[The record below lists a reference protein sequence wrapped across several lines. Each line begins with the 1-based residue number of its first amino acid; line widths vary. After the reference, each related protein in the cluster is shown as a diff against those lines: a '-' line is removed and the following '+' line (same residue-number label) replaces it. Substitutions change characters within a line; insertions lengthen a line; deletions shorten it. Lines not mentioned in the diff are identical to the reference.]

1 MDEICYVWVMST
13 QQSMPCSILIKN
25 AEVVNEG
32 VNRPADVLIRHGRID
47 RIDREIRA
55 AADIVIDAEGKALL
69 PGMIDCHVH
78 FREPGL
84 THKGDMQSESR
95 AAAAG
100 GVTSVM
106 EMPNTSPPAVT
117 NERLEE
123 KFAIAA
129 QKMAVNYSFYLGA
142 SLRNLD
148 EIKAVD
154 PKNVCGVKVYM
165 GSSTG
170 DMLVDRLQ
178 TLEDLFREC
187 PVNLT
192 AHCEDAG
199 IIQKHEQIFR
209 ERYGDTTPFAA
220 HPFIRS
226 EEACYRSSALAVEL
240 ARKHDTRLHILHIS
254 TARELELFDDSVVR
268 ISSPRENEA
277 FEERDTSIRKITA
290 EACVHYLHFDSTA
303 YETKGA
309 LVKCNPAIK
318 RDSDRQAL
326 LRGLL
331 TDRLDTIGTDHA
343 PHTLQEKQG
352 TYWTAPSGMPV
363 IQSALP
369 AILEHFHKG
378 LLSLETIAAK
388 IAHNP
393 ARIFNIKDRGFIRE
407 GCWADLVLIDL
418 NRPQTVSKE
427 NILYKCGWSPF
438 EGVTFRS
445 AVDTTIVSGRIV
457 WQNGKINGA
466 AHGQRLEFDR

>member
-1 MDEICYVWVMST
+1 M
-13 QQSMPCSILIKN
+13 QSILIKN
-25 AEVVNEG
+25 ADLVSDG
-32 VNRPADVLIRHGRID
+32 AIRAADILIRHGRID
-47 RIDREIRA
+47 RIDKTIDA
-55 AADIVIDAEGKALL
+55 QADIVIDAEGKALL

-106 EMPNTSPPAVT
+106 EMPNTSPPTVT

-123 KFAIAA
+123 KFALAA

-142 SLRNLD
+142 SLNNID
-148 EIKAVD
+148 QIKAVD

-170 DMLVDRLQ
+170 DMLVDRFQ

-209 ERYGDTTPFAA
+209 ERYGDKTPFAA
-220 HPFIRS
+220 HPHIRS

-240 ARKHDTRLHILHIS
+240 ARKHDTRLHVLHIS
-254 TARELELFDDSVVR
+254 TARELELFDDGVAR
-268 ISSPRENEA
+268 ISSPRENE
-277 FEERDTSIRKITA
+277 FYIERDETVRKITA
-290 EACVHYLHFDSTA
+290 EACIHYLHFDDTA

-318 RDSDRQAL
+318 RASDRKAL

-369 AILEHFHKG
+369 AVLEHFHSG

-393 ARIFNIKDRGFIRE
+393 ARIFNVKERGFIRE
-407 GCWADLVLIDL
+407 GYWADLVLVDL
-418 NRPQTVSKE
+418 NRPQTVAKE

-445 AVDTTIVSGRIV
+445 SVDTTIVSGQIA
-457 WQNGKINGA
+457 WQNGKTNGA
-466 AHGQRLEFDR
+466 ILGQRLAFER

>member
-1 MDEICYVWVMST
+1 M
-13 QQSMPCSILIKN
+13 QSILIKN
-25 AEVVNEG
+25 ADVVNEG
-32 VNRPADVLIRHGRID
+32 VIRPSDVLIRHGRID
-47 RIDREIRA
+47 RIGSVPDTQ
-55 AADIVIDAEGKALL
+55 ADIVIDAAGKALL

-84 THKGDMQSESR
+84 THKGDMQSESC

-123 KFAIAA
+123 KFAAAA

-142 SLRNLD
+142 SLNNLD
-148 EIKAVD
+148 QIQSVD
-154 PKNVCGVKVYM
+154 PENVCGVKVYM

-187 PVNLT
+187 PVNLA

-199 IIQKHEQIFR
+199 IIKKHETLFR
-209 ERYGDTTPFAA
+209 EMYGDKTPFAA
-220 HPFIRS
+220 HPHIRS
-226 EEACYRSSALAVEL
+226 EEACFRSSNLAVQL
-240 ARKHDTRLHILHIS
+240 ARKHGTRLHILHVS
-254 TARELELFDDSVVR
+254 TARELELFDDGVAR
-268 ISSPRENEA
+268 ISSPRENE
-277 FEERDTSIRKITA
+277 FYVERDETIRKITA
-290 EACVHYLHFDSTA
+290 EACIHYLHFDGSA
-303 YETKGA
+303 YGTKGA

-318 RDSDRQAL
+318 RASDRDAL

-331 TDRLDTIGTDHA
+331 TDRIDTIGTDHA
-343 PHTLQEKQG
+343 PHTLEEKQG

-369 AILEHFHKG
+369 AVLEHFHSG
-378 LLSLETIAAK
+378 VLSLETIAAK

-393 ARIFNIKDRGFIRE
+393 ARIFSIKERGFIRE
-407 GCWADLVLIDL
+407 GYWADIVLVDL

-445 AVDTTIVSGRIV
+445 SVDTTIVSGQIA
-457 WQNGKINGA
+457 WQDGKINGA
-466 AHGQRLEFDR
+466 ALGQRLQFDR

>member
-1 MDEICYVWVMST
+1 MSNPSSDIPVFHHST
-13 QQSMPCSILIKN
+13 IPSVLIKN
-25 AEVVNEG
+25 ADVVNEG
-32 VNRPADVLIRHGRID
+32 INRPADVLIRNGRID
-47 RIDREIRA
+47 RIDTTIDA
-55 AADIVIDAEGKALL
+55 QADVVIDAEGKALL

-117 NERLEE
+117 SERLEE
-123 KFAIAA
+123 KFALAA

-142 SLRNLD
+142 SLNNLD

-154 PKNVCGVKVYM
+154 PQNVCGVKVYM

-170 DMLVDRLQ
+170 DMLVDRFQ

-187 PVNLT
+187 PINLA

-199 IIQKHEQIFR
+199 IIKRHEQIFR
-209 ERYGDTTPFAA
+209 ELHGDETPFAA
-220 HPFIRS
+220 HPHIRS
-226 EEACYRSSALAVEL
+226 EEACFRSSQLAVEL
-240 ARKHDTRLHILHIS
+240 ARKHETRLHILHVS
-254 TARELELFDDSVVR
+254 TARELELFDDRTVR
-268 ISSPRENEA
+268 ISSPRENEF
-277 FEERDTSIRKITA
+277 FEEHDESGKNITA
-290 EACVHYLHFDSTA
+290 EACIHYLHFDGSA

-318 RDSDRQAL
+318 RASDRAAL

-343 PHTLQEKQG
+343 PHTLEEKQG

-369 AILEHFHKG
+369 AVLEHFHSG
-378 LLSLETIAAK
+378 LLLLETIVEK

-407 GCWADLVLIDL
+407 GYWADLVLVDL
-418 NRPQTVSKE
+418 NKPQTVAKE

-445 AVDTTIVSGRIV
+445 SVDTTIVSGQIA
-457 WQNGKINGA
+457 WQNGKASATQG
-466 AHGQRLEFDR
+466 HRLEFER

>member
-1 MDEICYVWVMST
+1 MNSPSSNIPPFQHST
-13 QQSMPCSILIKN
+13 IPSILIKN
-25 AEVVNEG
+25 ADLVSDG
-32 VNRPADVLIRHGRID
+32 AIRAADVLIRHGRID
-47 RIDREIRA
+47 RIDDTIDA
-55 AADIVIDAEGKALL
+55 QADIVIDAEGKALL

-142 SLRNLD
+142 SLNNLD
-148 EIKAVD
+148 QIKAVD

-170 DMLVDRLQ
+170 DMLVDRFQ

-187 PVNLT
+187 PINLA

-199 IIQKHEQIFR
+199 IVKRHEDIFR
-209 ERYGDTTPFAA
+209 ELHGDETPFAA
-220 HPFIRS
+220 HPHIRS

-240 ARKHDTRLHILHIS
+240 ARKHGTRLHILHIS
-254 TARELELFDDSVVR
+254 TARELELFDGGTAR
-268 ISSPRENEA
+268 ISSPRENE
-277 FEERDTSIRKITA
+277 FYIERDETVRKITA
-290 EACVHYLHFDSTA
+290 EACIHHLYFDSTA

-318 RDSDRQAL
+318 RASDRAAL
-326 LRGLL
+326 QRGLL
-331 TDRLDTIGTDHA
+331 TDRIDTIGTDHA
-343 PHTLQEKQG
+343 PHTLEEKQG

-369 AILEHFHKG
+369 AILEHFHSG

-393 ARIFNIKDRGFIRE
+393 ARIFNVKDRGFIRE
-407 GCWADLVLIDL
+407 GYWADLVLVDL
-418 NRPQTVSKE
+418 NKPQTVAKE

-438 EGVTFRS
+438 EGVTFHS
-445 AVDTTIVSGRIV
+445 SVDTTIVSGQIA
-457 WQNGKINGA
+457 WQNEKVA
-466 AHGQRLEFDR
+466 ASRGQRLEFDR

>member
-1 MDEICYVWVMST
+1 MNSP
-13 QQSMPCSILIKN
+13 SSSIPAFPHSNIPSVLIKN
-25 AEVVNEG
+25 ADVVNEG
-32 VNRPADVLIRHGRID
+32 TIRPADVLIRHGRID
-47 RIDREIRA
+47 RIDGNIA
-55 AADIVIDAEGKALL
+55 AEADIVIDAEGKALL

-117 NERLEE
+117 NDRLEE

-142 SLRNLD
+142 AND
-148 EIKAVD
+148 NIEEIKAVD
-154 PKNVCGVKVYM
+154 PQTVCGVKVFM

-170 DMLVDRLQ
+170 HLLVDQENALDR
-178 TLEDLFREC
+178 LFREVTV
-187 PVNLT
+187 PLA

-199 IIQKHEQIFR
+199 IIRRHEQIFR
-209 ERYGDTTPFAA
+209 EHYGDKTPFAA

-226 EEACYRSSALAVEL
+226 EEACYRSSERAVEL
-240 ARKHDTRLHILHIS
+240 ARKYDTRLHILHVS
-254 TARELELFDDSVVR
+254 TARELDLFDDRTLR
-268 ISSPRENEA
+268 ISSPRENEF
-277 FEERDTSIRKITA
+277 FEERDGTAKNITA
-290 EACVHYLHFDSTA
+290 EACIHHLFFSDA
-303 YETKGA
+303 DYETKGA
-309 LVKCNPAIK
+309 LIKCNPAIK
-318 RDSDRQAL
+318 RARDRNAL

-331 TDRLDTIGTDHA
+331 TDRIDTIGTDHS
-343 PHTLQEKQG
+343 PHTFEEKQG
-352 TYWTAPSGMPV
+352 TYWTVPSGMPV

-369 AILEHFHKG
+369 AVLEHFHSG

-393 ARIFNIKDRGFIRE
+393 ARIFSVKERGFIRE
-407 GCWADLVLIDL
+407 GYWADLVLVDL
-418 NRPQTVSKE
+418 NAPQTVAKE

-445 AVDTTIVSGRIV
+445 SVDTTIVSGRIAY
-457 WQNGKINGA
+457 QNDRVCPGIR
-466 AHGQRLEFDR
+466 GQRLVFNR

>member
-1 MDEICYVWVMST
+1 MNNFSSSLPPFQHST
-13 QQSMPCSILIKN
+13 VPSILIKN
-25 AEVVNEG
+25 ADVISDG
-32 VNRPADVLIRHGRID
+32 VIRTADVLIRHGRID
-47 RIDREIRA
+47 RIAETVDA
-55 AADIVIDAEGKALL
+55 QADIVIDATGKALL

-123 KFAIAA
+123 KFALAA

-142 SLRNLD
+142 SLSNLD
-148 EIKAVD
+148 QVKAVD

-199 IIQKHEQIFR
+199 IIKKHEEIFR
-209 ERYGDTTPFAA
+209 ERYGDKTPFAA
-220 HPFIRS
+220 HPHIRS
-226 EEACYRSSALAVEL
+226 EEACFRSSGLAVEL
-240 ARKHDTRLHILHIS
+240 ARKYGTRLHLLHVS
-254 TARELELFDDSVVR
+254 TARELELFDDGVAR
-268 ISSPRENEA
+268 ISSPRENE
-277 FEERDTSIRKITA
+277 FYVESDESFRKITS
-290 EACVHYLHFDSTA
+290 EVCIHYLHFDSSA
-303 YETKGA
+303 YEIKGA

-318 RDSDRQAL
+318 CAADREAL
-326 LRGLL
+326 LRGLI
-331 TDRLDTIGTDHA
+331 TDRIDTIGTDHA

-369 AILEHFHKG
+369 SVLEHFHSG
-378 LLSLETIAAK
+378 ALSLETIAAK
-388 IAHNP
+388 TAHNP
-393 ARIFNIKDRGFIRE
+393 ARIFSIKERGFIRE
-407 GCWADLVLIDL
+407 GYWADLALVDL
-418 NRPQTVSKE
+418 NRPQTVAKE

-445 AVDTTIVSGRIV
+445 SVDTTIVSGQIV
-457 WQNGKINGA
+457 WQNGKINGGA
-466 AHGQRLEFDR
+466 LGQRLEFLR